1 MEAELLKELDKTDEK
16 AVRQLVEE
24 CNAYDHTAYDSDLDG
39 DFYYLVRNDDPEE
52 SGVDSPL
59 FAILSGYKLGETIDG
74 QDVLEI
80 EAFTTPV
87 MRGIGMF
94 TMCYQSLLDDFRGYR
109 IRFMLKRPV
118 TPFAIEGAEPP
129 SQSTSSDANASVP
142 DIAPA
147 LPFVCPDAYET
158 LSAIGAIHQYD
169 ELLMQKELPRP
180 IKNPGEQLSTKF
192 GELHTT
198 PYDKETLYVYGV
210 LVYEKYQHAGHG
222 RELMQALETTPD
234 GHYRKLLLQVSS
246 TNLPALHL
254 YQTMGYQETERIL
267 YFLNKT

>member
-109 IRFMLKRPV
+109 IRFMLKRP
-118 TPFAIEGAEPP
+118 
-129 SQSTSSDANASVP
+129 
-142 DIAPA
+142 IAPFDTQVSEVTSA

-158 LSAIGAIHQYD
+158 LSARGAIHQYD

-180 IKNPGEQLSTKF
+180 LKNPGQQLSTKF